1 MTAAYRRGHRSH
13 ESEIRSFGDSQRT
26 FNARFISSKDALTL
40 TDLDRRFDTV
50 IDSGLFHVF
59 SDEDRACYVAGLA
72 HVAKPGGR
80 PEAPGKPILDGDDMR
95 ARMGS
100 RKSIEY

>member
-1 MTAAYRRGHRSH
+1 VARRKAEERGLDA
-13 ESEIRSFGDSQRT
+13 EFLQM
-26 FNARFISSKDALTL
+26 DALML
-40 TDLDRRFDTV
+40 TDLDRRFDGV

-80 PEAPGKPILDGDDMR
+80 LEAPGRSWRGMI
-95 ARMGS
+95 
-100 RKSIEY
+100 